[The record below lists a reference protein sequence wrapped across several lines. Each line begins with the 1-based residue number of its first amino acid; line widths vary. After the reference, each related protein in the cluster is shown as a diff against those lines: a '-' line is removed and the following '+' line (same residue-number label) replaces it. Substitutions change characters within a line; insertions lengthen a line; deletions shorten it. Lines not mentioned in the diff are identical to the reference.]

1 MGKCL
6 GTEIFHSPNPLL
18 ALWSYS
24 LIGCSFLSHVIS
36 FSYFADIGTVDYI
49 LAAGELLR
57 RDRGVNTARSSLG
70 CIRLPT
76 WMLG

>member
-49 LAAGELLR
+49 LAAGMKHCGLKLI
-57 RDRGVNTARSSLG
+57 RSAKS
-70 CIRLPT
+70 T
-76 WMLG
+76 NMLFKFGYCR